1 MMENLEYLKLFIE
14 EQNKNLYVEVN
25 ILEKATLRPPCLIL
39 EPIKSKKKAK
49 NRLLLF
55 KAIYV
60 DVEMAYNG
68 IIPFSKKSEAIL
80 DKLESNEIFESNF
93 NVLDREIYWELQK
106 SNEVQYYSA
115 IAEYEIDE
123 TLANKEDLENY
134 VMMKELRMGGNLNG
148 DA

>member
-1 MMENLEYLKLFIE
+1 MQNLEYLKIFIE
-14 EQNKNLYVEVN
+14 EKNKDLYVEVN
-25 ILEKATLRPPCLIL
+25 ILEKATIRPPCLIL
-39 EPIKSKKKAK
+39 EPIKNKKKSK

-68 IIPFSKKSEAIL
+68 IIAFSKKAELLL
-80 DKLESNEIFESNF
+80 DKLENHEVFENNF
-93 NVLDREIYWELQK
+93 NVLDREISWELQK
-106 SNEVQYYSA
+106 SNEIEYYSA
-115 IAEYEIDE
+115 IAEYELDE
-123 TLANKEDLENY
+123 TSANKEDLKNY

>member
-1 MMENLEYLKLFIE
+1 MQNLEYLKLFIE
-14 EQNKNLYVEVN
+14 EKNKELYVEVN
-25 ILEKATLRPPCLIL
+25 ILEKATIRPPCLIL
-39 EPIKSKKKAK
+39 EPIKNKKKSK

-68 IIPFSKKSEAIL
+68 IIAFSKKAELLL
-80 DKLESNEIFESNF
+80 DKLENHEVFENNF
-93 NVLDREIYWELQK
+93 NVLDREISWELQK
-106 SNEVQYYSA
+106 SNEIEYYSA
-115 IAEYEIDE
+115 IAEYELDE
-123 TLANKEDLENY
+123 TLANKEDLKNY

>member
-1 MMENLEYLKLFIE
+1 MQNLEYLKLFIE
-14 EQNKNLYVEVN
+14 EKNKDLYVEVN
-25 ILEKATLRPPCLIL
+25 ILEKATIRPPCLIL
-39 EPIKSKKKAK
+39 EPIKNKKKSK

-68 IIPFSKKSEAIL
+68 IIAFSKKAELLL
-80 DKLESNEIFESNF
+80 DKLENHEVFENNF
-93 NVLDREIYWELQK
+93 NVLDREISWELQK
-106 SNEVQYYSA
+106 SNEIEYYSA
-115 IAEYEIDE
+115 IAEYELDE
-123 TLANKEDLENY
+123 TLANKEDLKNY

>member
-1 MMENLEYLKLFIE
+1 MQNLEYLKLFIE
-14 EQNKNLYVEVN
+14 EKNKDLYVEVN
-25 ILEKATLRPPCLIL
+25 ILEKATIRPPCLIL
-39 EPIKSKKKAK
+39 EPIKNKKKSK

-68 IIPFSKKSEAIL
+68 IIAFSKKAELLL
-80 DKLESNEIFESNF
+80 DKLENHEVFENNF
-93 NVLDREIYWELQK
+93 NVLDREISWELQK
-106 SNEVQYYSA
+106 SNEMEYYSA
-115 IAEYEIDE
+115 IAEYELDE
-123 TLANKEDLENY
+123 TLANKDDLKNY

>member
-1 MMENLEYLKLFIE
+1 MQNLEYLKIFIE
-14 EQNKNLYVEVN
+14 EKNKDLYVEVN
-25 ILEKATLRPPCLIL
+25 ILEKATIRPPCLIL
-39 EPIKSKKKAK
+39 EPIKNKKKSK

-68 IIPFSKKSEAIL
+68 IIAFSKKAELLL
-80 DKLESNEIFESNF
+80 DKLENHEVFENNF
-93 NVLDREIYWELQK
+93 NVLDREISWELQK
-106 SNEVQYYSA
+106 SNEIEYYSA
-115 IAEYEIDE
+115 IAEYELDE
-123 TLANKEDLENY
+123 TLANKEDLKNY